1 MFESKPQAIGI
12 CLKTT
17 AGTYPLYREF
27 GGNVVDEANPPMRR
41 IIVEQLAAYYPD
53 VRATSVTVSM
63 ESTSGQYTYEISTR
77 E

>member
-1 MFESKPQAIGI
+1 MFENKPQAIGT

-17 AGTYPLYREF
+17 AGTYTLYRSF

-63 ESTSGQYTYEISTR
+63 ESTNGQYTYEISTR